1 MARPTPLRIK
11 GEQTAHLLPRAVVIG
26 FCALILVASAT
37 LLAITLYQKWH
48 QALEEACK
56 TTVNLVRTLEEQAVR
71 SIRETDRLLSDL
83 AYLFEEQSRGGTLL
97 PEQVERALAAHAQPG
112 MQYRNLAVTDASGMR
127 IASAAESQPPR
138 DLSGRD
144 YFIALRDHP
153 EIEFYISKP
162 FFSRADKIWSLGF
175 SRRLHREDGSFGGI
189 VFAAIDLER
198 LQRFY
203 ASLDVGTNGK
213 ITLWD
218 GAATVLARYPVDAT
232 PIGHSV
238 PAGPLVDRVLSAQNE
253 GSFQSVSPLDG
264 VERIVSFRRIAEF
277 PLVVSVALA
286 TGDVLANWY
295 KDLWRYGI
303 GAIVIWSTVVSL
315 TIILLRQFAQRD
327 RLVAALRGSEAS
339 SAQAARRLVDA
350 IESLSAGFAIFD
362 ADDRFVMG
370 NRVFIRLVH
379 GPGGDKLG
387 QTFAELVEDFARRFL
402 HPDAIGT
409 DREAWL
415 RERMEQHRQP
425 SGPVELRLRDG
436 RWSRIDETRTSDG
449 GTVLIHTDIT
459 ELKQAELALRVSEE
473 RFRDFAETASD
484 WYWETDSDHRFSY
497 ISDRVRAF
505 DLDRNKLLGTRLI
518 DTTVDQFDDQGQWR
532 EHLARIDRHEPFSD
546 FIYRYT
552 VDGEDRYRCPS
563 GKPLFDDKGN
573 FLGYR
578 GTTRDVTEMIRS
590 QERLRNALTT
600 AEMAS
605 RAKSAFLASMSH
617 ELRTPLNAIIGFSD
631 IIRTGIPGTDA
642 EKTRDYASDI
652 YSSGQH
658 LLKLISDILEV
669 SRIEAGKLDL
679 RKEELAIA
687 EVIAGC
693 VRLVSHR
700 ATEAGV
706 QLTVAGAAE
715 SPRLFADETRV
726 KQILL
731 NLLSNA
737 LKFTAPGGHVTIG
750 AAIAPDGAVTIT
762 VTDTGI
768 GMTPDDIA
776 IAMQPFGQVDSSL
789 ARRFEG
795 TGLGLP
801 LTKAL
806 VELHGG
812 RLTIDSVPRVG
823 TTATVIFPNER
834 LPDEQILSKV
844 A

>member
-1 MARPTPLRIK
+1 
-11 GEQTAHLLPRAVVIG
+11 
-26 FCALILVASAT
+26 
-37 LLAITLYQKWH
+37 
-48 QALEEACK
+48 
-56 TTVNLVRTLEEQAVR
+56 
-71 SIRETDRLLSDL
+71 
-83 AYLFEEQSRGGTLL
+83 
-97 PEQVERALAAHAQPG
+97 
-112 MQYRNLAVTDASGMR
+112 
-127 IASAAESQPPR
+127 
-138 DLSGRD
+138 
-144 YFIALRDHP
+144 
-153 EIEFYISKP
+153 
-162 FFSRADKIWSLGF
+162 
-175 SRRLHREDGSFGGI
+175 
-189 VFAAIDLER
+189 
-198 LQRFY
+198 
-203 ASLDVGTNGK
+203 
-213 ITLWD
+213 
-218 GAATVLARYPVDAT
+218 
-232 PIGHSV
+232 
-238 PAGPLVDRVLSAQNE
+238 
-253 GSFQSVSPLDG
+253 
-264 VERIVSFRRIAEF
+264 
-277 PLVVSVALA
+277 
-286 TGDVLANWY
+286 
-295 KDLWRYGI
+295 
-303 GAIVIWSTVVSL
+303 
-315 TIILLRQFAQRD
+315 
-327 RLVAALRGSEAS
+327 
-339 SAQAARRLVDA
+339 
-350 IESLSAGFAIFD
+350 
-362 ADDRFVMG
+362 
-370 NRVFIRLVH
+370 
-379 GPGGDKLG
+379 
-387 QTFAELVEDFARRFL
+387 
-402 HPDAIGT
+402 
-409 DREAWL
+409 
-415 RERMEQHRQP
+415 
-425 SGPVELRLRDG
+425 
-436 RWSRIDETRTSDG
+436 
-449 GTVLIHTDIT
+449 
-459 ELKQAELALRVSEE
+459 
-473 RFRDFAETASD
+473 
-484 WYWETDSDHRFSY
+484 
-497 ISDRVRAF
+497 
-505 DLDRNKLLGTRLI
+505 
-518 DTTVDQFDDQGQWR
+518 
-532 EHLARIDRHEPFSD
+532 
-546 FIYRYT
+546 
-552 VDGEDRYRCPS
+552 
-563 GKPLFDDKGN
+563 
-573 FLGYR
+573 
-578 GTTRDVTEMIRS
+578 
-590 QERLRNALTT
+590 
-600 AEMAS
+600 MAS
-605 RAKSAFLASMSH
+605 RAKSAFLAGMSH

-737 LKFTAPGGHVTIG
+737 LKFTAPGGLVTIG